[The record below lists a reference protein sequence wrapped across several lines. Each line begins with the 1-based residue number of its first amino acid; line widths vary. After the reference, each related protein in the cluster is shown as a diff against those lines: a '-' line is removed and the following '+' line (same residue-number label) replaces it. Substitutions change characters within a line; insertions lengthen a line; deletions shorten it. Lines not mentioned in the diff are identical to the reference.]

1 MIFRNNHFQV
11 PSTPDV
17 LVYDAFIPEN
27 PKGVILFIH
36 GFKGFK
42 DWGAWNACSEAWMK
56 EGWAVLKFNFSHNG
70 TGLEE
75 TQTFVHPEKFRKNT
89 YSRERMETLAFLD
102 FIRSGEVFPEL
113 RKLPLFVIGHSR
125 GAGAAINAASHP
137 SVKGIVTWAGISKYN
152 RWGEEQRQRWEI
164 MGSMEIINQR
174 TGESL
179 PLDIDLLQD
188 YQRNKNIL
196 RIKTN
201 VQRMLKPMLII
212 HGTADEAVS
221 WEEALRLKKWNAHAD
236 LHLVE
241 GANHVFGASHPWNS
255 EEPPHALKGVAEKT
269 IRFFE
274 NVKLPKFP

>member
-1 MIFRNNHFQV
+1 MIFRNKHFLV
-11 PSTPDV
+11 SSTQDV
-17 LVYDAFIPEN
+17 LVYDGFIPEN

-42 DWGAWNACSEAWMK
+42 DWGAWNACCEIWMQ

-75 TQTFVHPEKFRKNT
+75 TQSFVHPEKFRKNT
-89 YSRERMETLAFLD
+89 YSRERLETLAFLD
-102 FIRSGEVFPEL
+102 FIRSGEHFPTL
-113 RKLPLFVIGHSR
+113 RKLPLFIIGHSR
-125 GAGAAINAASHP
+125 GAGAVINAASHP
-137 SVKGIVTWAGISKYN
+137 SVKGIATWAGISKYN
-152 RWGEEQRQRWEI
+152 RWGEEQRQRWGV
-164 MGSMEIINQR
+164 MGTMEIINQR

-201 VQRMLKPMLII
+201 VQRMQKPMLII

-221 WEEALRLKKWNAHAD
+221 WEEALKLKKWNPRAT
-236 LHLVE
+236 LQLLE
-241 GANHVFGASHPWNS
+241 GVNHVFGVSHPWS
-255 EEPPHALKGVAEKT
+255 LEDLPLPLKQVTQKT
-269 IRFFE
+269 SKFFE
-274 NVKLPKFP
+274 GIISQKLP